1 MIGGRL
7 QGKIALIVGA
17 TSGIGRATAERFA
30 AEGAAVVLA
39 GRRAALL
46 HELGQRLAASGAR
59 VVAAP
64 VDVTRREEVRC
75 LLTTVRATMERLD
88 VLVYAAGTNLPERTL
103 RELTPAAWHDLVE
116 TNLTGA
122 FHCTQEALP
131 LMREQ
136 GGGLLLYVSS
146 AAVQRPDRSGV
157 AYQASKHGLRGLA
170 HGTMEEE
177 REHGIRTTLL
187 FPGLTVTPLLRRR
200 PVPPLPE
207 ALANALQPEDVA
219 EACVFVASLPARAHV
234 PELILV
240 PAR

>member
-1 MIGGRL
+1 MIAGRL
-7 QGKIALIVGA
+7 HGKVALIVGA

-59 VVAAP
+59 VLAAP
-64 VDVTRREEVRC
+64 VDATRRDEVC
-75 LLTTVRATMERLD
+75 SLLTTVRATMERLD
-88 VLVYAAGTNLPERTL
+88 VLVYAAGTNLPERSL
-103 RELTPAAWHDLVE
+103 HELTPAAWHQLLE

-131 LMREQ
+131 LMRERS
-136 GGGLLLYVSS
+136 GGLLLYVSS
-146 AAVQRPDRSGV
+146 AAVQRPDLSGV

-170 HGTMEEE
+170 HATMEEE
-177 REHGIRTTLL
+177 REHGIRTTVIY
-187 FPGLTVTPLLRRR
+187 PGLTVTPLLQRRR
-200 PVPPLPE
+200 VPPSPE
-207 ALANALQPEDVA
+207 VLANALQPEDVA

-234 PELILV
+234 PELVIV